1 MSVSLEALA
10 MAGVDYLEVNID
22 LDDFE
27 KVPAYLIVDGA
38 SNDDEKIRM
47 DELHMREEKM
57 KECLK
62 ELIKAIL
69 STDPLSIEKYERQH
83 R

>member
-22 LDDFE
+22 PDDYE
-27 KVPAYLIVDGA
+27 KVPAYLIVDGE
-38 SNDDEKIRM
+38 SEEDEKTRM
-47 DELHMREEKM
+47 DELQMREEKM
-57 KECLK
+57 EERLK

-69 STDPLSIEKYERQH
+69 SGDPTSIEKYKRQQC
-83 R
+83 